1 MENRLKSK
9 IIQLV
14 NATKDQN
21 LLEQIYNILD
31 NQSNFTE
38 SKLFDDLTETQKQ
51 DTELSLKESKEEYNL
66 EDHDS
71 VMKDIRKKFGWT

>member
-1 MENRLKSK
+1 MENKLKSK

-14 NATKDQN
+14 NASKDQN

-31 NQSNFTE
+31 NQSHFSE
-38 SKLFDDLTETQKQ
+38 SKLLDSLTPEQRRET
-51 DTELSLKESKEEYNL
+51 EMSLKESREDYNL

-71 VMKDIRKKFGWT
+71 VMKDIRKNFGWT

>member
-38 SKLFDDLTETQKQ
+38 SKLFDSLTETQKQ
-51 DTELSLKESKEEYNL
+51 DTELSLKESEEEYNL